1 MPDPTRQHVA
11 TLSKASPEMSGDGI
25 ITWQGDLSFL
35 LKEAKRYFG
44 DVCWVDEN
52 GDEIWA
58 HKGVRSD

>member
-1 MPDPTRQHVA
+1 
-11 TLSKASPEMSGDGI
+11 MSGDGI